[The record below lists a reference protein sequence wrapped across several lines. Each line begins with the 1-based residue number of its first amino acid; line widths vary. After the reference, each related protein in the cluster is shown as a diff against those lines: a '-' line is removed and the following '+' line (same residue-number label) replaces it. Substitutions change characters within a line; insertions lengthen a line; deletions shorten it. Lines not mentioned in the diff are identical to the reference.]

1 MKIKFT
7 AQDVIDM
14 GVELYE
20 NKGFTREN
28 IKKWLTVLVENGYA
42 NVNIDTMFDLIVG

>member
-1 MKIKFT
+1 MKKFT

-28 IKKWLTVLVENGYA
+28 IKVWLTALVDNNLAE
-42 NVNIDTMFDLIVG
+42 VDIERMFDIIVG